1 MHLATT
7 RKGQFKQ
14 RLSLHTNLIRYYIYL
29 YKHRI
34 FRTDW
39 SEDEL
44 HSIYHLWQT
53 AEERRRQII
62 MCLMCF

>member
-1 MHLATT
+1 MYLAAT

-14 RLSLHTNLIRYYIYL
+14 RLSLNTYLIRYYIYL
-29 YKHRI
+29 YKHRM

-39 SEDEL
+39 FEDEL
-44 HSIYHLWQT
+44 HSIYYLWQT
-53 AEERRRQII
+53 AEERRRQIL